1 MPRSAT
7 KTAYHH
13 GNLREQL
20 IAATREL
27 VEAKGPDGFS
37 VSEAC
42 RAAGVST
49 AAPYKHFSDRLEMLR
64 AVAMQ
69 GFAEMSEA
77 FDAAA
82 EGLPQGSR
90 ETITAIGVAYVH
102 FAEAN
107 PGTFRMMFAATE
119 DAPETEKA
127 GHACYGK
134 LLRQI
139 AIRLGKSEV
148 DGDVLKA
155 GFPLWTFV
163 HGLAFLR
170 IDGKADFGDMPLS
183 VEELS
188 RMATERLLIE

>member
-1 MPRSAT
+1 MTRSAT
-7 KTAYHH
+7 KTSYHH

-42 RAAGVST
+42 RTAGVST

-77 FDAAA
+77 FDAAV
-82 EGLPQGSR
+82 EGLPPGSIDA
-90 ETITAIGVAYVH
+90 ITAIGVAYVH

-107 PGTFRMMFAATE
+107 PGLFRMMFAATE
-119 DAPETEKA
+119 DTPETEEA
-127 GHACYGK
+127 GHDCYEK
-134 LLRQI
+134 VLHQI
-139 AIRLGKSEV
+139 ALHLGKSEV
-148 DGDVLKA
+148 DNDVLKA

-170 IDGKADFGDMPLS
+170 IDGKADFGEVPLS
-183 VEELS
+183 VEELT
-188 RMATERLLIE
+188 RMSTERLLVG